1 MGKKIPLTK
10 GNAKEWDQH
19 PLCGTKIQPGNPA
32 AKQASN
38 LTENSPKG
46 SVALD
51 TSGSVRKKPKNATK
65 KVRTLSFVPSARISW
80 KSWQKTESLAST
92 SQNLELMNPLGPVV

>member
-32 AKQASN
+32 AKQASD

-51 TSGSVRKKPKNATK
+51 TSGSVRQNPTTLPKRSK
-65 KVRTLSFVPSARISW
+65 YFPSYCLPGYPERAGR
-80 KSWQKTESLAST
+80 K
-92 SQNLELMNPLGPVV
+92 QNP